1 MVLYSFFFFFSSRR
15 RHTRSTRDW
24 SSDVCSSDLLQPLAS
39 ASNLS
44 TWVYWVLTRQGG
56 TLTLYRDGAQIA
68 QRSDL
73 PATAAATV
81 NGYIASQTNNLY
93 YLTGRVQ
100 DVAAY
105 NRALSSVEVSN

>member
-1 MVLYSFFFFFSSRR
+1 M
-15 RHTRSTRDW
+15 
-24 SSDVCSSDLLQPLAS
+24 CSSDLLQPLAS

-73 PATAAATV
+73 PATATATV

-93 YLTGRVQ
+93 YLTGRAD
-100 DVAAY
+100 DVAIY
-105 NRALSSVEVSN
+105 TSALSPATIASHYQAALNGPAPS